1 MGEGLKY
8 NSLFSLPFLRFDG
21 EASQENIILIF
32 FPKWTQLSELGRN
45 RMKQL
50 KVFLKSNQTDASVEI
65 RTELL

>member
-45 RMKQL
+45 RMK
-50 KVFLKSNQTDASVEI
+50 TAESVPKG
-65 RTELL
+65 